1 MERETMRGHSGVV
14 HYVPSSFLER
24 SRTVQ
29 CSSGVP
35 FSVAVE
41 PHTC

>member
-14 HYVPSSFLER
+14 PYVPSSFLER
-24 SRTVQ
+24 SPYRQ
-29 CSSGVP
+29 RSSGVP

-41 PHTC
+41 PRTC